1 MKKLLIEMKNK
12 KDLIYLLIIIGL
24 LGAMYYQYN
33 QYQEDSF
40 SRITKCFA
48 DEVEEV
54 EWCEKFYD
62 KYR

>member
-1 MKKLLIEMKNK
+1 MKNK

-24 LGAMYYQYN
+24 LGAMYYQYT

-40 SRITKCFA
+40 SRISKCFA
-48 DEVEEV
+48 DKVEEV

>member
-1 MKKLLIEMKNK
+1 MIIEMKNK

-24 LGAMYYQYN
+24 LGAMYYQYT

-54 EWCEKFYD
+54 GWCEKFYD

>member
-1 MKKLLIEMKNK
+1 MKNK

-24 LGAMYYQYN
+24 LGAIYYQYI

-40 SRITKCFA
+40 SRITKCFS
-48 DEVEEV
+48 DKVEEV
-54 EWCEKFYD
+54 DWCEKFYD

>member
-1 MKKLLIEMKNK
+1 MKNK

-24 LGAMYYQYN
+24 LGVMYYQHI
-33 QYQEDSF
+33 QYREDSF
-40 SRITKCFA
+40 TRITGCFA

-54 EWCEKFYD
+54 EWCERFYD

>member
-1 MKKLLIEMKNK
+1 MKNQ

-24 LGAMYYQYN
+24 LGVMYYQHI
-33 QYQEDSF
+33 QYREDSF
-40 SRITKCFA
+40 TRITGCFA